1 MTLKATL
8 IAGAMAAGI
17 LAPVAAEAAYVT
29 SNVNLRSGP
38 GTGYAAITTIPAGA
52 QVSVSGCTSWC
63 SVNYR
68 GLRGYV
74 SAGYVSGGVVRPGPI
89 HRPPPV
95 MHRPP
100 PPSWGYYQKPRWDS
114 RHNAWYDG
122 RRWYFGGKWYSQP
135 SGAWLSF
142 GFSGH

>member
-29 SNVNLRSGP
+29 GNVNLRTGP
-38 GTGYAAITTIPAGA
+38 DTSYPSITTIPAGS
-52 QVSVSGCTSWC
+52 QISVGGCSSWC

-68 GLRGYV
+68 GIRGYV
-74 SAGYVSGGVVRPGPI
+74 SASYVSGGAIGP
-89 HRPPPV
+89 RPPA
-95 MHRPP
+95 MFHRPP
-100 PPSWGYYQKPRWDS
+100 PPSWGYYKKPWWDS
-114 RHNAWYDG
+114 KRNAWYDG
-122 RRWYFGGKWYSQP
+122 RRWYFNGRWYNQP